1 MQNDA
6 AHDARKAVFD
16 TNLTL
21 VVRIDEAGPAGDSSS
36 GRAPRPLEHP
46 LEEAAPRRRDTP
58 LLPPA
63 PSSVPGS
70 ARATL
75 TILTGLQAGRLV
87 TVDETPVTIGRAPD
101 ADMMVDETGVSRHHA
116 RIARTPDGGFCVEDL
131 ASTNGTFVGAERVEV
146 QPLHGGELLKFGP
159 LLQVRFAMVDS
170 VEESLYR
177 KLYESSVRDPLT
189 HVFNRRYLTD
199 RMLAEIARARRAKS
213 DVAVLMLDVD
223 CLKGVNDAFGHL
235 AGDRALCTVA
245 ARILRALRLE
255 DLLARYGGDE
265 FVVLAIGTD
274 GHHAE
279 LLAERIRRTVEGLHL
294 SARGHDV
301 RITASIGIA
310 TLAEVDA
317 SDEPVT
323 ALLSLADSRMYCAK
337 KSGKNRVCF
346 SSPPPGASSVS
357 ER

>member
-6 AHDARKAVFD
+6 AHGARKAVFD
-16 TNLTL
+16 PNLTL
-21 VVRIDEAGPAGDSSS
+21 VVPIDGAAPAAESSS
-36 GRAPRPLEHP
+36 GRDPRPMEDGT
-46 LEEAAPRRRDTP
+46 PRRRDTP
-58 LLPPA
+58 LLPPP
-63 PSSVPGS
+63 PSSLPAS

-87 TVDETPVTIGRAPD
+87 SVGETPVTIGRAPD

-116 RIARTPDGGFCVEDL
+116 RIARTADGGFCVKDL
-131 ASTNGTFVGAERVEV
+131 ASTNGTFVGTERVGV
-146 QPLHGGELLKFGP
+146 RVLHGGDLLKIGP
-159 LLQVRFAMVDS
+159 LLQVRFAMVDPA
-170 VEESLYR
+170 EESLYR

-199 RMLAEIARARRAKS
+199 RMLAEIARARRAKT

-223 CLKGVNDAFGHL
+223 CLKRVNDSFGHL

-255 DLLARYGGDE
+255 DVLARYGGDE
-265 FVVLAIGTD
+265 FVVLAVGTD

-279 LLAERIRRTVEGLHL
+279 QLAERIRRTVEGLHL

-317 SDEPVT
+317 SEEPVT
-323 ALLSLADSRMYCAK
+323 ALLALADARMYCAK
-337 KSGKNRVCF
+337 KSGKNRVCN
-346 SSPPPGASSVS
+346 SSPPAEGCSVS
-357 ER
+357 QR

>member
-16 TNLTL
+16 ANLTL
-21 VVRIDEAGPAGDSSS
+21 VVPIDEGVPAAERAS
-36 GRAPRPLEHP
+36 GRAPHP
-46 LEEAAPRRRDTP
+46 RAEEAPRRRDTP
-58 LLPPA
+58 LLPPP
-63 PSSVPGS
+63 PSAVPDS

-87 TVDETPVTIGRAPD
+87 TVGETPVTIGRAPD
-101 ADMMVDETGVSRHHA
+101 ADMMVDEAGVSRHHA
-116 RIARTPDGGFCVEDL
+116 RIARTPEGGFCVKDL
-131 ASTNGTFVGAERVEV
+131 ASTNGTFVGAERVGV
-146 QPLHGGELLKFGP
+146 RVLRGGDLLKIGP
-159 LLQVRFAMVDS
+159 LLQVRFAMVAPA
-170 VEESLYR
+170 EESLYR

-223 CLKGVNDAFGHL
+223 CLKGVNDSFGHL

-265 FVVLAIGTD
+265 FVVLAVGSD
-274 GHHAE
+274 CHDAE

-337 KSGKNRVCF
+337 KSGKNRVCA
-346 SSPPPGASSVS
+346 STPPPEGCSVPQ
-357 ER
+357 R